1 MLQMVSSE
9 MDTAIEARSIAT
21 SPLSSSSLSSPLCK
35 IQKDKLLVIQW
46 EHLNL
51 YKFYPMALCS
61 SWTIRCM
68 LYPMSVVKSRLQ
80 LQRQNNEY
88 NGMRDAFVK
97 IIKHEGIGALYKVSF
112 EGKKGRKFGLKW

>member
-1 MLQMVSSE
+1 MVSSDI
-9 MDTAIEARSIAT
+9 DTAIEARSVAT
-21 SPLSSSSLSSPLCK
+21 SPLSSKISPLSQ

-80 LQRQNNEY
+80 LQRQNNIY

-97 IIKHEGIGALYKVSF
+97 IIRQEGIGALYKVNCCGMF
-112 EGKKGRKFGLKW
+112 